1 MGGKPDHD
9 HTTALPFVCDMS
21 LSAADTPHAAPPPP
35 SPSAFVPSSLYAAF
49 IAGESAL
56 QTSPKQ
62 RGTPPSTSLP
72 APSLTQTTCTANR
85 HEALAGVLP
94 PPGTTPLETNPRDA
108 TATLRNRRRR
118 HLFSTPPGRLFL
130 HPTPSSSALLQPATS
145 CPQSTLINKSVND
158 RSRDLVLGP
167 AGQTSVPPLLSATT
181 SPARSNYAAV
191 AIPSMLPPRS
201 SILYSCTPFA
211 RHAALASEP
220 KNAFT
225 ACAGIKSTCSMCD
238 LAHCGTLSV
247 DPSPTLL
254 KHSITKAW
262 ADRKRATAAT
272 PWPSKTG
279 YTRLC
284 SQPNSPPYH
293 GRTRHVRRRLLG

>member
-21 LSAADTPHAAPPPP
+21 LSAADTPHATPPPPP
-35 SPSAFVPSSLYAAF
+35 SVFVPSSPYAAF

-72 APSLTQTTCTANR
+72 APSLTQTTCTTKSPR
-85 HEALAGVLP
+85 GPRWGPP

-118 HLFSTPPGRLFL
+118 HLFRTPPGRLFL
-130 HPTPSSSALLQPATS
+130 HPTPSSSALPQPATS
-145 CPQSTLINKSVND
+145 CPQSMLINKGVND

-181 SPARSNYAAV
+181 SPARS
-191 AIPSMLPPRS
+191 
-201 SILYSCTPFA
+201 T
-211 RHAALASEP
+211 
-220 KNAFT
+220 
-225 ACAGIKSTCSMCD
+225 
-238 LAHCGTLSV
+238 
-247 DPSPTLL
+247 TLL
-254 KHSITKAW
+254 S
-262 ADRKRATAAT
+262 
-272 PWPSKTG
+272 
-279 YTRLC
+279 
-284 SQPNSPPYH
+284 PYH
-293 GRTRHVRRRLLG
+293 QCFRLGVQSYTPAPHPPDTRR